1 MAAIR
6 TFQVTIGA
14 GATKLG
20 SQLPANYPP
29 LARHIILQNNAAAT
43 MRVGDSTVT
52 AAIGYSL
59 AATAGVGNPFVLG
72 PLEDPIDLNTVFV
85 IGTAAQVLDVTYSD

>member
-1 MAAIR
+1 
-6 TFQVTIGA
+6 
-14 GATKLG
+14 
-20 SQLPANYPP
+20 
-29 LARHIILQNNAAAT
+29 

-59 AATAGVGNPFVLG
+59 AATAGVGNPFTIG

-85 IGTAAQVLDVTYSD
+85 FGTASQVLDVTYSD